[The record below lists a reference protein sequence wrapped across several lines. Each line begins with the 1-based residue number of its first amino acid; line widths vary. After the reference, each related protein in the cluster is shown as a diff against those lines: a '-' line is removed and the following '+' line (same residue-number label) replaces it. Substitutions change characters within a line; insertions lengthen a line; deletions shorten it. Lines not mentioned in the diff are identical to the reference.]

1 MDSRTESV
9 WREVPAATLHLEQ
22 VEEAA
27 MGKLVQLIADGKLD
41 DAWSVCRMMRY
52 LSLV

>member
-1 MDSRTESV
+1 MENRTESV
-9 WREVPAATLHLEQ
+9 YREIPAATLHLER
-22 VEEAA
+22 VEAAA
-27 MGKLVQLIADGKLD
+27 MGKLAQLITDDRLD